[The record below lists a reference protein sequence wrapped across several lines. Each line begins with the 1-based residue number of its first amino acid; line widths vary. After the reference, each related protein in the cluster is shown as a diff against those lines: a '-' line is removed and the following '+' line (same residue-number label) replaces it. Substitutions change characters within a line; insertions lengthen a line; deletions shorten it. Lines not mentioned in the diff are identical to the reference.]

1 MKIALV
7 QFSPVWQE
15 KQKNIDLLTQKL
27 ENMDQ
32 TVDLVILPEM
42 FTTGFTM
49 SPQEVYDT
57 PDGITLSWMQNMAE
71 KQQFALTG
79 SVVIKEQ
86 NHFFNR
92 LYFVLPNGDY
102 YTYDKRHLF
111 TLAGEEKIFD
121 AGKNKLTV
129 TYKGWKIRPLIC
141 YDLRF
146 PVYSRVVEED
156 YELLI
161 YVASWPDQRIYAWD
175 SLLKARAIENM
186 CFVAAVNRSGTDPSE
201 NQYSGHSQMIDYMG
215 QYIQQPMIGDKIE
228 IMELSKEGL
237 RKAREKLAFL
247 NDADHFELD

>member
-7 QFSPVWQE
+7 QFSPVWQD
-15 KQKNIDLLTQKL
+15 KQKNLDLLTQKF
-27 ENMDQ
+27 ENIDQ

-49 SPQEVYDT
+49 SPQEVYDD
-57 PDGITLSWMQNMAE
+57 PDGVTLLWMQKMAE
-71 KQQFALTG
+71 KHQFALVG
-79 SVVIKEQ
+79 SVVIKEE
-86 NHFFNR
+86 NRFFNR

-111 TLAGEEKIFD
+111 TLAGEEKVYD

-129 TYKGWKIRPLIC
+129 IYKDWKIRPLIC

-175 SLLKARAIENM
+175 TLLKARAIENM
-186 CFVAAVNRSGTDPSE
+186 CFVAAVNRSGNDPAE
-201 NQYSGHSQMIDYMG
+201 NKYSGHSQMLDYMG
-215 QYIQQPMIGDKIE
+215 QYMQKPMIGDKIE
-228 IMELSKEGL
+228 IIELSKEGL
-237 RKAREKLAFL
+237 KNAREKLAFL
-247 NDADHFELD
+247 NDADHFELY

>member
-7 QFSPVWQE
+7 QFSPVWQD
-15 KQKNIDLLTQKL
+15 KQKNLDLLTQKL
-27 ENMDQ
+27 ENIDQ
-32 TVDLVILPEM
+32 TADLVILPEM

-57 PDGITLSWMQNMAE
+57 QDGITLSWMQKMAE
-71 KQQFALTG
+71 KHQFAITG
-79 SVVIKEQ
+79 SVVIKED
-86 NHFFNR
+86 NRYFNR

-111 TLAGEEKIFD
+111 TLAGEDKVYD
-121 AGKNKLTV
+121 AGINKLTV
-129 TYKGWKIRPLIC
+129 IYKDWKIRPLIC

-175 SLLKARAIENM
+175 TLLKARAIENM
-186 CFVAAVNRSGTDPSE
+186 CFVAAVNRSGTDPAE
-201 NQYSGHSQMIDYMG
+201 NKYSGHSQMLDYMG
-215 QYIQQPMIGDKIE
+215 QYLQQPVIGDKIE
-228 IMELSKEGL
+228 IIELSKEGL
-237 RKAREKLAFL
+237 KKAREKLAFL
-247 NDADHFELD
+247 NDADHFELY